1 MDNKTHNQHC
11 KSHHI
16 IVSFY
21 DCQLSQEYWQI
32 VIRNYKLSTP
42 CSAVARH
49 YCNNNYF
56 LVGLRSAFNDCRTA
70 LSLKF
75 SLQQTVYLLNTI
87 IFMREFY
94 KHIILNQQSRFSL
107 CIEINCINCFYNR
120 LLQTNHLETT
130 INTFF
135 CKIFSFTGD
144 SSFSNIPANLKWISS
159 NVFHSL
165 TCNHNHH
172 IIILFVTGCSW

>member
-1 MDNKTHNQHC
+1 MRFFIYSYTVLSQSIQHDLFYYRFLNNSQVCTIPAHIHFFMDNKTHNQHC
-11 KSHHI
+11 KSQQEEFNSYI
-16 IVSFY
+16 IFLFY

-42 CSAVARH
+42 CSAIARH
-49 YCNNNYF
+49 YRNNNYF

-94 KHIILNQQSRFSL
+94 KHII
-107 CIEINCINCFYNR
+107 I
-120 LLQTNHLETT
+120 
-130 INTFF
+130 
-135 CKIFSFTGD
+135 
-144 SSFSNIPANLKWISS
+144 
-159 NVFHSL
+159 
-165 TCNHNHH
+165 
-172 IIILFVTGCSW
+172 

>member
-32 VIRNYKLSTP
+32 VIHNYKLSTP

-56 LVGLRSAFNDCRTA
+56 LVGQRSAFNDCRTA

-75 SLQQTVYLLNTI
+75 SLQQNTI
-87 IFMREFY
+87 IFMRGFY
-94 KHIILNQQSRFSL
+94 KHIILNQQFRFSL
-107 CIEINCINCFYNR
+107 CIVIKCINCF
-120 LLQTNHLETT
+120 LQQIVTNQSPCNNNQLFFAKFSHLQETQ
-130 INTFF
+130 
-135 CKIFSFTGD
+135 
-144 SSFSNIPANLKWISS
+144 
-159 NVFHSL
+159 VF
-165 TCNHNHH
+165 
-172 IIILFVTGCSW
+172 